1 MASSAWLYL
10 VGAPLNAE
18 IDGLDADGGIALVDE
33 LVIGRSSSCHV
44 VVRRPMIGGR
54 MNSRLAVSSAGR
66 WHYEHLGHSI
76 PTFHNEK
83 LLMAHRSEP
92 AWLTHGDVLG
102 PIAAEG
108 HAGDRI
114 TFVLLEQDS
123 GLTRSATLP
132 AVEEA
137 IRATFPDRADE
148 MIAGVERWF
157 ASEPLATFDSLSR
170 VLACELCT
178 RFLRAHGVVEVER
191 HPARFQVIADSA
203 HRLGE
208 PDHPSM
214 RFCETCL
221 HWPQTTLSC
230 AENSDRL
237 RADLERALA
246 AESVDAAVAAEL
258 DRRRALAQP
267 ALTREPCS
275 MCGGSPGPTLAG
287 RSGRAVCMDCLRGAS
302 AVREIRG

>member
-1 MASSAWLYL
+1 MSSSAWLYL
-10 VGAPLNAE
+10 VGAPPRASIE
-18 IDGLDADGGIALVDE
+18 GLDPDGGLPLADTVM
-33 LVIGRSSSCHV
+33 IGRAADCDV
-44 VVRRPMIGGR
+44 VVTTPMIGGR
-54 MNSRLAVSSAGR
+54 RNSRLSRTDKGHWR
-66 WHYEHLGHSI
+66 YEHLGHSI
-76 PTFHNEK
+76 PCFHNEM
-83 LLMAHRSEP
+83 LLMSHAAAP
-92 AWLTHGDVLG
+92 TWLVSGDVLG
-102 PIAAEG
+102 PVVADREG
-108 HAGDRI
+108 GRL
-114 TFVLLEQDS
+114 TFLFLEQAS

-132 AVEEA
+132 PVEQA
-137 IRATFPDRADE
+137 LLAAFPDRAGE
-148 MIAGVERWF
+148 LVARVQRWF
-157 ASEPLATFDSLSR
+157 ASEPYTAFASLDR
-170 VLACELCT
+170 VLRCDLCA
-178 RFLRAHGVVEVER
+178 RFLRGHSVVEVER
-191 HPARFQVIADSA
+191 SPNRFQVIADSE